1 MWYVQSQTVAVGP
14 YRGDT
19 IVEMIGQGTVT
30 SRTQVAKVGWKEWS
44 PLADVPVFKGL
55 IGPGAP
61 IGTAMNAT
69 LVQVAYAGFWI
80 RFGAFAIDYLIVL
93 VLFALAAVLA
103 YGTVFLIAG
112 SVRAATEPM
121 LTLSGLL
128 SAASFCLGLF
138 YYVYFPRS
146 EWQATPGKRLC
157 GIYLTR
163 ADGGKINGCLALGR
177 IFAATLSLIPLCIG
191 FFMVGWTRQKTALH
205 DIVCRTRVVYGRPSV
220 GVFAP
225 SALGAGRFYSR

>member
-1 MWYVQSQTVAVGP
+1 MWYVQSQTAVGP

-19 IVEMIGQGTVT
+19 IVEMIGQGAIT

-44 PLADVPVFKGL
+44 RLAEVPVFKGL
-55 IGPGAP
+55 VGAGAP
-61 IGTAMNAT
+61 AGTIINAT
-69 LVQVAYAGFWI
+69 QAQVTYAGFWI
-80 RFGAFAIDYLIVL
+80 RLGAFALDYLIVL
-93 VLFALAAVLA
+93 VLFVLAAVLA
-103 YGTVFLIAG
+103 YGTIFLIAG

-128 SAASFCLGLF
+128 SAATFCFGVF

-163 ADGGKINGCLALGR
+163 ADGGKINGWLALGR
-177 IFAATLSLIPLCIG
+177 IFAATLSLIPVCIG

-205 DIVCRTRVVYGRPSV
+205 DLVCGTRVVYGRPRAEIP
-220 GVFAP
+220 FP
-225 SALGAGRFYSR
+225 RAGISRPLYSR